1 MRFIDLTTFRPSNYW
16 IAQSNLH
23 TDEVVVMNAI
33 DRSNYINDAANK
45 CWNESIFLEALKE
58 HGKRKCWYSEAR
70 SEVQLFVDH
79 FRPKLK
85 VTRIGKSYTY
95 AEAGTRPLH
104 TGYYWLTYNYRNYR
118 ISNNFTNKRKG
129 GYFPLKTLSPSVE
142 TFPTGDITPEISM
155 LLDPCIEN
163 DINLIMY
170 NIIKPKP
177 TYEITHNTHNYHRA
191 EMSIMAYSLDDSLL
205 QTLRKKT
212 LKMCNNLYIEAENAF
227 NANDW
232 ESLSINCSKL
242 VDMLSPEAEFT
253 MMIEHRLIG
262 LNKDW
267 LEAYVLDQARELEF
281 I

>member
-1 MRFIDLTTFRPSNYW
+1 MRFIDLSIFHPSNYW
-16 IAQSNLH
+16 IVLSNLH
-23 TDEVVVMNAI
+23 TDEVIAMNPV
-33 DRSNYINDAANK
+33 DRSDYINNTANK
-45 CWNESIFLEALKE
+45 CWNESIFLNALKE

-79 FRPKLK
+79 FRPKLM
-85 VTRIGKSYTY
+85 VTRIGNSYTY

-104 TGYYWLTYNYRNYR
+104 TGYYWLTFNYKNYR

-129 GYFPLKTLSPSVE
+129 GYFPLSSVSVSVE
-142 TFPTGDITPEISM
+142 TYPTGDITPEVNM
-155 LLDPCIEN
+155 LLDPCVQT
-163 DINLIMY
+163 DVNLILY

-177 TYEITHNTHNYHRA
+177 IYTIVQNAHNYHRA

-205 QTLRKKT
+205 QTLRRRT
-212 LKMCNNLYIEAENAF
+212 LKMCNQLFIEAEKAF
-227 NANDW
+227 NVNDYI
-232 ESLSINCSKL
+232 SLSVNCSKL

-253 MMIEHRLIG
+253 MMIKHRLIG

-267 LEAYVLDQARELEF
+267 LEAYVLDEARNLDF